1 MKRKNTIGVFY
12 NLFFIIALYFALFV
26 LLQLGS
32 ELWAVLVAGIVII
45 TSGYL
50 FFTFKA
56 QQRQEEKEKEQII
69 IERKLD
75 ELLNAQRAIY
85 TITKRGMGKDGKLP
99 FESQGDADVVKLLEK
114 IASGQGQQISEARK
128 YAETQVNALKTVA
141 WYNKENTKQMII
153 NLDKNINTILALLQG
168 SQPSVSPDGVETETL
183 SCRNEAMPGEEL
195 GEKGIE
201 TEETTGLFT
210 TMENELKDD
219 SFKEINRDGETNGGS
234 LDEEDLTPEQT
245 VTDKDLDVGEE
256 LISEGLMPEEAL
268 KNSEDS
274 ISKQI
279 MPEEALKNSEDS
291 ISKQIMPDKPQE
303 ENEGM
308 VLEEIIPEESQKE
321 NEDMILEGIVPE
333 ESREESDDLTL
344 EGRMPE
350 KSMDNV
356 QKLTAEE
363 LVAAELTSVSGNL
376 DQSTDSLLDGESNGQ
391 KTALDMGVNNENISL
406 SVPIPEPDDISNLIQ
421 MSSPMPELNSSDNM
435 ADFDGQEENLSSDDL
450 DALIA
455 SLTK

>member
-32 ELWAVLVAGIVII
+32 ELWAVLVAGIIII

-114 IASGQGQQISEARK
+114 IASGQGQQISEAHK

-183 SCRNEAMPGEEL
+183 SRRNEAMPGEEL

-219 SFKEINRDGETNGGS
+219 SYKEINRDGETNGGS

-256 LISEGLMPEEAL
+256 LISEGL
-268 KNSEDS
+268 
-274 ISKQI
+274 

-363 LVAAELTSVSGNL
+363 LVAAGLTSVSGNL

-421 MSSPMPELNSSDNM
+421 MSSPMPELNSSDNI

>member
-183 SCRNEAMPGEEL
+183 SRRNEAMPGEEL

-219 SFKEINRDGETNGGS
+219 SYKEINRDGETNGGS

-279 MPEEALKNSEDS
+279 MP
-291 ISKQIMPDKPQE
+291 DKPQE
-303 ENEGM
+303 ENEGT

-450 DALIA
+450 DVLIA

>member
-1 MKRKNTIGVFY
+1 MEEVVRLKRKNTIGVFY

-183 SCRNEAMPGEEL
+183 SRRNEAMPGEEL

-201 TEETTGLFT
+201 TEEITGLFT

-234 LDEEDLTPEQT
+234 LDEEDLTQEQT

-256 LISEGLMPEEAL
+256 LISEGLM
-268 KNSEDS
+268 S
-274 ISKQI
+274 
-279 MPEEALKNSEDS
+279 EEALKNSEDS

-303 ENEGM
+303 ENEDLILEGRMPEELQKENEGM
-308 VLEEIIPEESQKE
+308 VLEGIIPEESQKE
-321 NEDMILEGIVPE
+321 NEDMILEGIV
-333 ESREESDDLTL
+333 T
-344 EGRMPE
+344 
-350 KSMDNV
+350 
-356 QKLTAEE
+356 EE
-363 LVAAELTSVSGNL
+363 LVAAGLTSVSGNL
-376 DQSTDSLLDGESNGQ
+376 NQSTDSLLDGESNGQ

>member
-168 SQPSVSPDGVETETL
+168 SQASVSPDGVETETL
-183 SCRNEAMPGEEL
+183 SRRNEAMPGEEL

-279 MPEEALKNSEDS
+279 MP
-291 ISKQIMPDKPQE
+291 DKPQE

-333 ESREESDDLTL
+333 ESREERDDLTL

-376 DQSTDSLLDGESNGQ
+376 DQSTDSLLDGEINGQ

>member
-183 SCRNEAMPGEEL
+183 SRRNEAMPGEEL

-234 LDEEDLTPEQT
+234 LDEEDLTQEQT

-256 LISEGLMPEEAL
+256 LISEGL
-268 KNSEDS
+268 
-274 ISKQI
+274 

>member
-183 SCRNEAMPGEEL
+183 SRRNEAMPGEEL

-279 MPEEALKNSEDS
+279 MP
-291 ISKQIMPDKPQE
+291 DKPQE

-363 LVAAELTSVSGNL
+363 LVAAGLTSVSGNL
-376 DQSTDSLLDGESNGQ
+376 NQSTDSLLDVEINGQ

>member
-183 SCRNEAMPGEEL
+183 SRRNEAMPGEEL

-256 LISEGLMPEEAL
+256 LISEGL
-268 KNSEDS
+268 
-274 ISKQI
+274 

>member
-141 WYNKENTKQMII
+141 WCNKENTKQMII

-183 SCRNEAMPGEEL
+183 SRRNEAMPGEEL

-219 SFKEINRDGETNGGS
+219 SYKEINRDGETNGGS

-256 LISEGLMPEEAL
+256 LISEGL
-268 KNSEDS
+268 
-274 ISKQI
+274 

>member
-168 SQPSVSPDGVETETL
+168 SQASVSPDGVETETL
-183 SCRNEAMPGEEL
+183 SRRNEAMPGEEL

-279 MPEEALKNSEDS
+279 MP
-291 ISKQIMPDKPQE
+291 DKPQE

-363 LVAAELTSVSGNL
+363 LVAAGLTSVSGNL

>member
-183 SCRNEAMPGEEL
+183 SRRNEAMPGEEL

-279 MPEEALKNSEDS
+279 MP
-291 ISKQIMPDKPQE
+291 DKPQE

-321 NEDMILEGIVPE
+321 NEDMILEGIVSE

-421 MSSPMPELNSSDNM
+421 MSSPMPELNSSDNI

>member
-183 SCRNEAMPGEEL
+183 SRRNEAMPGEEL

-279 MPEEALKNSEDS
+279 MP
-291 ISKQIMPDKPQE
+291 DKPQE

-363 LVAAELTSVSGNL
+363 LVAAGLTSVSGNL
-376 DQSTDSLLDGESNGQ
+376 NQSTDSLLDGESNGQ

-421 MSSPMPELNSSDNM
+421 MSSPMPELNSSDNI

>member
-85 TITKRGMGKDGKLP
+85 TITKRGMGKEGKLP

-183 SCRNEAMPGEEL
+183 SRRNEAMPGEEL

-219 SFKEINRDGETNGGS
+219 SYKEINRDGETNGGS

-256 LISEGLMPEEAL
+256 LISEGL
-268 KNSEDS
+268 
-274 ISKQI
+274 